1 VNSVGVVTAR
11 DNLTVQWTP
20 DKVFDIVSDFA
31 SLPVE
36 KARDHYNLGKDARDW
51 KVSFAQDDLK
61 KSKISKNKIVPIYY
75 RPFDIRYTF
84 YTGKSRGFI
93 CMPRPE
99 IMGHMLAGKNV
110 GLVLPR
116 RVETAGAWQHILV
129 AQDIIEHV
137 IVSSK
142 TIDYLL
148 PLYTYPTT
156 EFTLQPSL
164 LTSATIGR
172 TPNLSHDFVDK
183 MIQDFGL
190 KFISNGTGDL
200 KKTFGPED
208 VLHYIYAVFHSP
220 AYRSRYAEF
229 LKIDFPR
236 LPLTSNVELFRQLC
250 GLGKE
255 LVALHLLEASA
266 LNKPITKFKGK
277 GDNIVA
283 KGHPKYQDGVVLV
296 NASQGFEGVPED
308 VWEFHIGGYQV
319 CEKWLKDRRER
330 ELSAEDIVHYGKVV
344 SALGETIRI
353 MKEVDGVIKVNGG
366 WPVK

>member
-1 VNSVGVVTAR
+1 
-11 DNLTVQWTP
+11 
-20 DKVFDIVSDFA
+20 
-31 SLPVE
+31 
-36 KARDHYNLGKDARDW
+36 
-51 KVSFAQDDLK
+51 
-61 KSKISKNKIVPIYY
+61 
-75 RPFDIRYTF
+75 
-84 YTGKSRGFI
+84 
-93 CMPRPE
+93 
-99 IMGHMLAGKNV
+99 
-110 GLVLPR
+110 
-116 RVETAGAWQHILV
+116 
-129 AQDIIEHV
+129 
-137 IVSSK
+137 
-142 TIDYLL
+142 
-148 PLYTYPTT
+148 
-156 EFTLQPSL
+156 
-164 LTSATIGR
+164 
-172 TPNLSHDFVDK
+172 
-183 MIQDFGL
+183 L